1 MNKIAP
7 YAKAIIA
14 AVVTFLGALVTA
26 LDSGGISASEW
37 LTALIAFLVAFGA
50 VFSVPN
56 RPPFISEDDVSKLQQ
71 QDAASGN
78 QR

>member
-14 AVVTFLGALVTA
+14 AAVTFLGALVTA
-26 LDSGGISASEW
+26 LDDGSISASEW
-37 LTALIAFLVAFGA
+37 LTAVIALLVAGGA

-56 RPPFISEDDVSKLQQ
+56 RPPFIPESKFT
-71 QDAASGN
+71 N
-78 QR
+78 T